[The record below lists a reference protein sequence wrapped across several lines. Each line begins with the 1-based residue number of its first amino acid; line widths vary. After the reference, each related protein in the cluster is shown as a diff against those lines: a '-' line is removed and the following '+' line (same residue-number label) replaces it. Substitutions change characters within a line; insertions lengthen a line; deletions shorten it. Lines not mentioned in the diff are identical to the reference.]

1 MALAF
6 LDREDLAGA
15 DASTDA
21 ITDDAAVA
29 AAVVVFAAVSAVSA
43 VVEAFFFAFCAF
55 EWSICAK
62 RAAMRPKR
70 SAQPEGGVNSANRAC
85 HRDVARSCEGTD
97 PAASHVPKFDKSATS
112 GS

>member
-1 MALAF
+1 VALAF

-29 AAVVVFAAVSAVSA
+29 FAAVSAAAAAA
-43 VVEAFFFAFCAF
+43 VVEAFFFASCAF

-62 RAAMRPKR
+62 RAEEVIDRRFGALTKNGVFFT
-70 SAQPEGGVNSANRAC
+70 QPYAYQKMNATNTAIKGI
-85 HRDVARSCEGTD
+85 
-97 PAASHVPKFDKSATS
+97 AAKPVCFM
-112 GS
+112 

>member
-29 AAVVVFAAVSAVSA
+29 FAAVSAAAAAAA
-43 VVEAFFFAFCAF
+43 VVEAFFFASCAF

-62 RAAMRPKR
+62 RAEEVIDRRFGALTKNGVFFTQPYAYQKMNAMNTAIK
-70 SAQPEGGVNSANRAC
+70 GI
-85 HRDVARSCEGTD
+85 
-97 PAASHVPKFDKSATS
+97 AAKPVCFM
-112 GS
+112 

>member
-6 LDREDLAGA
+6 LDREDLAGV

-29 AAVVVFAAVSAVSA
+29 FAAVSAAAAA
-43 VVEAFFFAFCAF
+43 VVEAFFFASCAF

-62 RAAMRPKR
+62 RAEEVIDRRFGALTKNGVFFT
-70 SAQPEGGVNSANRAC
+70 QPYAYQKMNATNTAIKGI
-85 HRDVARSCEGTD
+85 
-97 PAASHVPKFDKSATS
+97 AAKPVCFM
-112 GS
+112 

>member
-6 LDREDLAGA
+6 LDREDLAGV

-29 AAVVVFAAVSAVSA
+29 FAAVSAAAAAAA
-43 VVEAFFFAFCAF
+43 VVEAFFFASRAF

-62 RAAMRPKR
+62 RDDEVIDRRFGALTKNGVFFTQPYAYQKMNATNTAIKGIAAKPVCFM
-70 SAQPEGGVNSANRAC
+70 
-85 HRDVARSCEGTD
+85 
-97 PAASHVPKFDKSATS
+97 
-112 GS
+112 

>member
-1 MALAF
+1 MAF

-29 AAVVVFAAVSAVSA
+29 FAAVSAAAAAA
-43 VVEAFFFAFCAF
+43 VVEAFFFASRAF

-62 RAAMRPKR
+62 RAEEVIDRRFGALTKNGVFFT
-70 SAQPEGGVNSANRAC
+70 QPYAYQKMNATNTAIKGI
-85 HRDVARSCEGTD
+85 
-97 PAASHVPKFDKSATS
+97 AAKPVCFM
-112 GS
+112 

>member
-29 AAVVVFAAVSAVSA
+29 FAAVSAAAAA
-43 VVEAFFFAFCAF
+43 VVEAFFFASCAF

-62 RAAMRPKR
+62 RAEEVIDRRFGALTKNGVFFT
-70 SAQPEGGVNSANRAC
+70 QPYAYQKMNATNTAIKGI
-85 HRDVARSCEGTD
+85 
-97 PAASHVPKFDKSATS
+97 AAKPVCFM
-112 GS
+112 

>member
-43 VVEAFFFAFCAF
+43 VSAVVEAFFFAFRAF

-62 RAAMRPKR
+62 RADEVIDRRFGALTKNGVFFT
-70 SAQPEGGVNSANRAC
+70 QPYAYQKTNATNTAIKGIAAKPAC
-85 HRDVARSCEGTD
+85 
-97 PAASHVPKFDKSATS
+97 FM
-112 GS
+112 

>member
-6 LDREDLAGA
+6 LDQEDLAGA

-29 AAVVVFAAVSAVSA
+29 FASVSAAAAA
-43 VVEAFFFAFCAF
+43 VVEAFFFASCAF

-62 RAAMRPKR
+62 RAEEVIDRRFGALTKNGVFFT
-70 SAQPEGGVNSANRAC
+70 QPYAYQKMNATNTAIKGI
-85 HRDVARSCEGTD
+85 
-97 PAASHVPKFDKSATS
+97 AAKPVCFM
-112 GS
+112 

>member
-29 AAVVVFAAVSAVSA
+29 FAAVSAAAVVV
-43 VVEAFFFAFCAF
+43 VVEAFFFASCAF

-62 RAAMRPKR
+62 RAEEVIDRRFGALTKNGVFFT
-70 SAQPEGGVNSANRAC
+70 QPYAYQKMNATNTAIKGI
-85 HRDVARSCEGTD
+85 
-97 PAASHVPKFDKSATS
+97 AAKPVCFM
-112 GS
+112 

>member
-6 LDREDLAGA
+6 LDREDLAGV

-29 AAVVVFAAVSAVSA
+29 FAAVSAAAAAAV
-43 VVEAFFFAFCAF
+43 VVEAFFFASCAF

-62 RAAMRPKR
+62 RAEEVIDRRFGAFTKNGVFFT
-70 SAQPEGGVNSANRAC
+70 QPYAYQKMNATNTAIKGI
-85 HRDVARSCEGTD
+85 
-97 PAASHVPKFDKSATS
+97 AAKPVCFM
-112 GS
+112 